1 MSYFTAYAIFVRL
14 KKASVL
20 QIKNQLQDKCKQLQ
34 FLLSLLL
41 LLLLLLIYFVL
52 TSIKIY
58 SKNLHSCSFNLIQV
72 NTTTKYTIKLKR

>member
-34 FLLSLLL
+34 F
-41 LLLLLLIYFVL
+41 
-52 TSIKIY
+52 
-58 SKNLHSCSFNLIQV
+58 
-72 NTTTKYTIKLKR
+72 